1 MKPSTSD
8 TGRAKWS
15 ARKRWTMVLVCI
27 ATFMLLLDVTVVSV
41 AMPAI
46 GKEFHT
52 TWSSLQWVLDAYTLV
67 LAILLL
73 PAGRLADIFGRRLV
87 LGIGTGVFTAASAA
101 CTFAPSVLIL
111 DAARAVQGA
120 AGAAMFAT
128 SLAMLTLEFTGEDR
142 PRALGIWGAVLAGA
156 VAVGP
161 LIGGALV
168 SALGWRAIFAINI
181 PIGALSVP
189 LMFRFLAES
198 REERRVRIDWAGVA
212 LVSVGLATLVYAL
225 LRGDQEGWGS
235 PPIIVMLAVAPLA
248 LIAFWLTESRVTDPL
263 LDLRLLRQPA
273 FAGSSAAAFAVSG
286 AIVSAL
292 VYLTLYLEV
301 VHNFAAILVGLG
313 LVPLTGVAFVCS
325 PLAARLSKRIQPRW
339 LLTAAM
345 VLTAAGMAALGL
357 ATEHSPWAVLL
368 PGLVLVGA
376 GYGAS
381 GPVLTGAAMGT
392 VPPEQAGAAAGTL
405 NAIRQIGIATGIA
418 AFGTLFQSALTD
430 SLASHFSP
438 SLTKSLAG
446 QPISGLTLLQHARA
460 GRGATAVFQSAI
472 ANALDVTM
480 FGAAGLA
487 LLGAIAAVTLV
498 RPRPQGSARH
508 DEQESSSR
516 VAADTASGER

>member
-1 MKPSTSD
+1 ML
-8 TGRAKWS
+8 
-15 ARKRWTMVLVCI
+15 LVCV

-46 GKEFHT
+46 GKEFRT

-73 PAGRLADIFGRRLV
+73 PTGRLADIFGRRLI
-87 LGIGTGVFTAASAA
+87 LGIGTLVFTAASAV
-101 CTFAPSVLIL
+101 CTFAPNVIVL
-111 DAARAVQGA
+111 DVARAVQGA

-128 SLAMLTLEFTGEDR
+128 SLAMLTLEFTGADR

-168 SALGWRAIFAINI
+168 TALGWRAIFAINI

-189 LMFRFLAES
+189 AIFGFLAES
-198 REERRVRIDWAGVA
+198 REDRRVRIDWAGLA
-212 LVSVGLATLVYAL
+212 LVSVGLAALVYAL
-225 LRGDQEGWGS
+225 LRGDEDGWGS
-235 PPIIVMLAVAPLA
+235 PQIIALLAVAPVALA
-248 LIAFWLTESRVTDPL
+248 AFWLIEHRVADPL
-263 LDLRLLRQPA
+263 LDPRLLRRPP

-286 AIVSAL
+286 AIVTAL

-301 VHNFAAILVGLG
+301 IHGFAAVLVGLG

-325 PLAARLSKRIQPRW
+325 PLAARLNKRIQARW

-345 VLTAAGMAALGL
+345 VLTAAGMAALGA
-357 ATEHSPWAVLL
+357 ATAHSPWLVLL
-368 PGLVLVGA
+368 PGLVLAGA

-430 SLASHFSP
+430 SLASRLGKT
-438 SLTKSLAG
+438 LTATLAS
-446 QPISGLTLLQHARA
+446 QPTNGLTVLQHVAGGARQA
-460 GRGATAVFQSAI
+460 ATTAFQTAI
-472 ANALDVTM
+472 AHALDVTM

-487 LLGAIAAVTLV
+487 LLGAVAAVTLV
-498 RPRPQGSARH
+498 RPQPQGPERR
-508 DEQESSSR
+508 DEQAPDARADADADAGAAPAASRES
-516 VAADTASGER
+516 